1 MQVKVRLLRHQGR
14 NLQRQEQLRLPPY
27 VGQLT
32 IAPERDAELGRP
44 VLRAHL
50 RDASQGSKVDLLPEL
65 TDVNLLYAGD
75 GQMRLSGFEQVDSR
89 AYAQTWAVE
98 VQ

>member
-1 MQVKVRLLRHQGR
+1 MKVKVRPLRHEGR

-27 VGQLT
+27 VGVLS
-32 IAPERDAELGRP
+32 IGSERDPELGRP

-50 RDASQGSKVDLLPEL
+50 RDASHGSKVDLLPEL
-65 TDVNLLYAGD
+65 SDVNLLFAGD
-75 GQMRLSGFEQVDSR
+75 GQMRLSGFEQVESR

>member
-1 MQVKVRLLRHQGR
+1 MRVKVRPMRHQGR
-14 NLQRQEQLRLPPY
+14 NLQRQEQLQLPPY
-27 VGQLT
+27 VGILS
-32 IAPERDAELGRP
+32 IAPERDPELGRQ

-50 RDASQGSKVDLLPEL
+50 RDASQGNQTDVLPEL
-65 TDVNLLYAGD
+65 TDVNLLFVGD
-75 GQMRLSGFEQVDSR
+75 GQLRLAGFEQVDRR